1 MDSTVA
7 RRRDRRGRGIRGPLV
22 PVTTPLSVTRAAR
35 FAGLVMAAVERL
47 EPRWGP
53 LLAAL
58 DVDVLEVP
66 PNGVEV
72 SVREVPLAEHRR
84 GGHGRAPVIVVYRH
98 PVELRAPDLLTRV
111 ELLRDL
117 VTEQLAEILGMDPG
131 ELDPRYDGRG

>member
-1 MDSTVA
+1 
-7 RRRDRRGRGIRGPLV
+7 
-22 PVTTPLSVTRAAR
+22 
-35 FAGLVMAAVERL
+35 MAAVERL

-84 GGHGRAPVIVVYRH
+84 GGPGRAPVIVVYRH